1 MKRVEKM
8 IRVMLIDDHQIM
20 LWGLTKL
27 IQAEKPRMDVVG
39 AARNG
44 EEAVALAS
52 ELLPD
57 VILLDLDL
65 GGKSGLDILPALL
78 SNRNSRILILTGGRD
93 QATLDRAILGG
104 ARGVLRKE
112 AAAEQL
118 LKAIEK
124 VNQGELWLEHEALCR
139 VFGEFMNPD
148 ATRRVDPEVQRKSSL
163 TARERKIVQMI
174 VKESGAS
181 NKAIAQRL
189 FISEHTL
196 RNHLTSIYQK
206 LGVCNRLELYVYA
219 VKHQLDDTPAAPHAM
234 EHPAISRTVQANS
247 AQ

>member
-65 GGKSGLDILPALL
+65 GGKSGIDILPALL
-78 SNRNSRILILTGGRD
+78 SNRNSRILILPGGRD

-118 LKAIEK
+118 LKAI
-124 VNQGELWLEHEALCR
+124 VFVFLGVLWLVFVVLCW
-139 VFGEFMNPD
+139 VFGVF
-148 ATRRVDPEVQRKSSL
+148 
-163 TARERKIVQMI
+163 
-174 VKESGAS
+174 
-181 NKAIAQRL
+181 L
-189 FISEHTL
+189 FLVVS
-196 RNHLTSIYQK
+196 
-206 LGVCNRLELYVYA
+206 
-219 VKHQLDDTPAAPHAM
+219 
-234 EHPAISRTVQANS
+234 
-247 AQ
+247 